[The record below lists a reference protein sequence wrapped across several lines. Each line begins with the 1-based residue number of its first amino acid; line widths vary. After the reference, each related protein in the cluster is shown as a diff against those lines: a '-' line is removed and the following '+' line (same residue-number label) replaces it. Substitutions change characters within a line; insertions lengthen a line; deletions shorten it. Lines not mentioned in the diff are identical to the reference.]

1 VKNILISPENFE
13 RLQRLARPFVDDPD
27 AVIGKLLDC
36 WESETK
42 PPAKKNPKEETG
54 DFFVTSRGEQLK
66 VGLQLRSLYQGKV
79 YDAVVHKE
87 GILIAGVYY
96 GSPSAAAIAV
106 KASTGKVGNAALTN
120 GWLFWS
126 YIDETTGRFK
136 PIGGIRNQSIQ
147 RG

>member
-1 VKNILISPENFE
+1 MKNILISPENFE

-27 AVIGKLLDC
+27 AVIGKLLDN

-42 PPAKKNPKEETG
+42 APHKASLKKDDDNY
-54 DFFVTSRGEQLK
+54 FVTSRGERLK
-66 VGLQLRSLYQGKV
+66 VGLQLRALYRGKV

-106 KASTGKVGNAALTN
+106 KASAGKVGNAALTN
-120 GWLFWS
+120 GWMFWS
-126 YIDETTGRFK
+126 CIDDATGHFR
-136 PIGGIRNQSIQ
+136 PLNQL
-147 RG
+147 R